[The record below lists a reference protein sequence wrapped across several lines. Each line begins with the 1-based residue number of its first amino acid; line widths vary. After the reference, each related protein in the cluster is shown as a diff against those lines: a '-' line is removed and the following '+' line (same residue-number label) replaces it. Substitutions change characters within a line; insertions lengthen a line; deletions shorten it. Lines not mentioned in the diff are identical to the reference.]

1 MTSFSSTEWT
11 FIGISIGWT
20 AFTWKYT
27 FWAYIYQGATNIE
40 KGACATGMTI
50 SSINDTIPNSYV
62 IGPGLDGYLKS
73 FYITN
78 TIHDV
83 FSFSQFKNTFGQQRF
98 NCFQNSFNEEPFYIN
113 PGWGNGYVLPSET
126 SEGCDDFNTINSDG
140 WNNNWLIQPG
150 FKCTNTGVAGISSC
164 TPTWRNGNLA
174 YLTI

>member
-1 MTSFSSTEWT
+1 
-11 FIGISIGWT
+11 
-20 AFTWKYT
+20 
-27 FWAYIYQGATNIE
+27 
-40 KGACATGMTI
+40 MTI

-113 PGWGNGYVLPSET
+113 PG
-126 SEGCDDFNTINSDG
+126 
-140 WNNNWLIQPG
+140 
-150 FKCTNTGVAGISSC
+150 
-164 TPTWRNGNLA
+164 
-174 YLTI
+174 